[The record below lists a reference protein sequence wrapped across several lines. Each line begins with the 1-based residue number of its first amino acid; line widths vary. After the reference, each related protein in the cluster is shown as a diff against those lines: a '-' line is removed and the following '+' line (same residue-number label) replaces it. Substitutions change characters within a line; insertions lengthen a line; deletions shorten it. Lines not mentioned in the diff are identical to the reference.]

1 MTTPLNR
8 AIREMSKISLDIAR
22 DLEAARLYG
31 GSAEDIAQLERVKA
45 QLRQALDQMRHLRGD
60 LLVRRPAEM
69 RLVS

>member
-8 AIREMSKISLDIAR
+8 AIREMSKISLDITR

-45 QLRQALDQMRHLRGD
+45 QLRLALDQMRHLRGD
-60 LLVRRPAEM
+60 LLVRQPAEL